1 MRRLSRQRM
10 PFIQDIGDDEDAS
23 PDASTIL
30 NITIARQARGEDGG
44 GGGAA
49 REAGAVEESAGGGG
63 SVLGMTSDVIS
74 ISASVASVIV
84 LIIGAIVAWWKWR
97 QRDKPGAE
105 GAWRRAILLA
115 FRLANFAQPRR

>member
-1 MRRLSRQRM
+1 M
-10 PFIQDIGDDEDAS
+10 PFIQDIGEDEDAS

-49 REAGAVEESAGGGG
+49 REAGVAEESAGGGL
-63 SVLGMTSDVIS
+63 VMGMTSDVIS
-74 ISASVASVIV
+74 IIASVASVIV
-84 LIIGAIVAWWKWR
+84 IIIGAIVAWWKWR
-97 QRDKPGAE
+97 QDDQPGAE

-115 FRLANFAQPRR
+115 FRLAAFAQPRR

>member
-30 NITIARQARGEDGG
+30 NITVLRQARGEDGG

-84 LIIGAIVAWWKWR
+84 LIIGAIVALWKWR
-97 QRDKPGAE
+97 QRDEPGAE